1 MSERSRSVAAST
13 AEIDALQGDWEWIM
27 KVLRMSNDRVLD
39 GQRITLYRPKGWGK
53 SANIKSTMADAMIR
67 QIKTIIST
75 AEVVD
80 AEHS

>member
-1 MSERSRSVAAST
+1 MSERSRSAAAST
-13 AEIDALQGDWEWIM
+13 DTLQSDWEWII

-39 GQRITLYRPKGWGK
+39 GQRITLYRPKGWSK

-80 AEHS
+80 AEPD

>member
-13 AEIDALQGDWEWIM
+13 DTLQSDWEWIVAVM
-27 KVLRMSNDRVLD
+27 QMSLTRVLD
-39 GQRITLYRPKGWGK
+39 GEHVTLYRPKGWSK

-80 AEHS
+80 AEPS

>member
-1 MSERSRSVAAST
+1 MSERSVAAST
-13 AEIDALQGDWEWIM
+13 DTLQSDWEWIVAVM
-27 KVLRMSNDRVLD
+27 QMSLTRVLD
-39 GQRITLYRPKGWGK
+39 GERITLYRPKGWSK

-80 AEHS
+80 AEP